1 METKE
6 LKHGLEKYQIHGNSC
21 VCRRYGNLDWG
32 RAQGGFNI
40 NQNTLFLL

>member
-6 LKHGLEKYQIHGNSC
+6 LKHGLGKYQIHGNSC
-21 VCRRYGNLDWG
+21 VWRRCENWDWG